1 VHIHRPSILSF
12 ATELFVSFSQTRIL
26 KGVKSFAAAVSCEP
40 SATALSMGF
49 LAIDA
54 LLFCHRSAAVLRSTF
69 GRLTTKG
76 STDTFGSHDALIYMI
91 QKYDIAQNP
100 TIKYMSITVP
110 VEDLQF
116 ICTHLGT
123 ILANNPAL
131 KNTLMQQ
138 AELLTSFSVNN
149 SLNSFGSTNS
159 NGLMNSFGSTNS
171 NGLMN
176 SFGSTNSNGSLH
188 ESDLFNVSGEVYDQS
203 ASADT
208 TAESYGSVGGKK
220 KNKKKRSRRKR
231 SARKRRSKRV

>member
-12 ATELFVSFSQTRIL
+12 ATDLFVSFSQTRIL

-40 SATALSMGF
+40 SATTLRMGF

-69 GRLTTKG
+69 RRLTTKG

-123 ILANNPAL
+123 ILANNPAM

-138 AELLTSFSVNN
+138 AELLTSRSVNN

-159 NGLMNSFGSTNS
+159 NGLMNSIGSMNS

-220 KNKKKRSRRKR
+220 KNKKKCSRRKR

>member
-1 VHIHRPSILSF
+1 MRVIYNVCRLSRIGFVVHIHRPSILSF

-26 KGVKSFAAAVSCEP
+26 KGLKSFAAASSEP

-54 LLFCHRSAAVLRSTF
+54 LLFCHRSAAVLRCSTTF

-100 TIKYMSITVP
+100 TIKYMSIIVP
-110 VEDLQF
+110 VEDLQL

-123 ILANNPAL
+123 ILANNPNL
-131 KNTLMQQ
+131 RHTLMQQ
-138 AELLTSFSVNN
+138 AELLTSISVNN

-159 NGLMNSFGSTNS
+159 NG
-171 NGLMN
+171 
-176 SFGSTNSNGSLH
+176 SLH
-188 ESDLFNVSGEVYDQS
+188 DSDLFNVSGEVDDQS
-203 ASADT
+203 ASPDT

>member
-26 KGVKSFAAAVSCEP
+26 KGLKSFAAAVSCEP
-40 SATALSMGF
+40 SATALRMGF

-54 LLFCHRSAAVLRSTF
+54 LLFCHRSAAVLRCSTTF
-69 GRLTTKG
+69 GRLTTEG

-100 TIKYMSITVP
+100 TIKYMSTVP
-110 VEDLQF
+110 VEDLQL

-123 ILANNPAL
+123 ILAHNPNL
-131 KNTLMQQ
+131 RHT
-138 AELLTSFSVNN
+138 LLTHATELAEVDELFEDIPVNDSVHSVGSMHSPIQYVHDADNSLHLSDLNVTNN
-149 SLNSFGSTNS
+149 S
-159 NGLMNSFGSTNS
+159 
-171 NGLMN
+171 
-176 SFGSTNSNGSLH
+176 H
-188 ESDLFNVSGEVYDQS
+188 APS
-203 ASADT
+203 ASGDT
-208 TAESYGSVGGKK
+208 TAESDVSFGGKK

>member
-1 VHIHRPSILSF
+1 MHIHRPSILSF

-40 SATALSMGF
+40 SATTLRMGF

-54 LLFCHRSAAVLRSTF
+54 LLFCHRSAAVLRCSTTF
-69 GRLTTKG
+69 GRLTTEG

-110 VEDLQF
+110 VEDLQL

-123 ILANNPAL
+123 ILSHNPNL
-131 KNTLMQQ
+131 RHTLLEQ
-138 AELLTSFSVNN
+138 AELLGDISVNN
-149 SLNSFGSTNS
+149 SLHSFGSH
-159 NGLMNSFGSTNS
+159 
-171 NGLMN
+171 
-176 SFGSTNSNGSLH
+176 GSLH
-188 ESDLFNVSGEVYDQS
+188 ESDLFNVSGEVDDQS
-203 ASADT
+203 ASANT
-208 TAESYGSVGGKK
+208 TAESDVSFGGKK